1 MTALTIDLTTDRFTP
16 IPEGTPATIVLGY
29 TSSAYPAIVVKV
41 ERFKSGSRASL
52 VKTVTVKQVSLSGRI
67 CDGETRFIVKPNG
80 QLTEVGNAW
89 NHLNLGIA
97 EHRPYWD

>member
-16 IPEGTPATIVLGY
+16 IPEGTPATIVLGW
-29 TSSAYPAIVVKV
+29 TASAYPAIVVKV

-52 VKTVTVKQVSLSGRI
+52 VKTITVKQVSFSGRI
-67 CDGETRFIVKPNG
+67 CGVETRFIVKPDG